1 MHWPGKKLRER
12 ALMTV
17 MKHIHYEDEN
27 TRYIC
32 IGPVNKG
39 YNGSQLQDVV
49 FAVQAII
56 SSNLLEEY
64 GQTIRKAHS
73 FIKKS
78 YILEDCLDDL
88 NYWYCHISKGAWPF
102 STKDHGWP
110 ISDCTSE
117 ELKIAGEPI
126 EAERLYDAVNIVLSL
141 QNNDSGFATYELTR
155 SYRWLAIINPAETF
169 GDILCGMY
177 ISLSASI
184 GISLKIISHASPRRN
199 KLIPLNHSNLLNR
212 YGSWRVCF
220 TYATWFGINRLI
232 VAGNSYIDS
241 PAICKACEFL
251 LSKKLS
257 NVYSNLENNR
267 AHLVN
272 TLWALLALITTG
284 QAR

>member
-1 MHWPGKKLRER
+1 WH
-12 ALMTV
+12 
-17 MKHIHYEDEN
+17 EN
-27 TRYIC
+27 
-32 IGPVNKG
+32 G

-117 ELKIAGEPI
+117 ELKA
-126 EAERLYDAVNIVLSL
+126 ALLLSKLHQRLLVSQSKQRGYMMLLISCSHCRITIVALQHMNSHDHIDGWHLFELHHVN
-141 QNNDSGFATYELTR
+141 NK
-155 SYRWLAIINPAETF
+155 IINPAETF

-199 KLIPLNHSNLLNR
+199 KL
-212 YGSWRVCF
+212 
-220 TYATWFGINRLI
+220 
-232 VAGNSYIDS
+232 
-241 PAICKACEFL
+241 
-251 LSKKLS
+251 
-257 NVYSNLENNR
+257 
-267 AHLVN
+267 
-272 TLWALLALITTG
+272 
-284 QAR
+284 